1 MKRRIAIAAGALAL
15 AAAAAIPVGGS
26 AFGVQPSHC
35 VKVSNSI
42 NTASAIVGDTNSG
55 QATNVQAYLAN
66 AKPLCV

>member
-1 MKRRIAIAAGALAL
+1 MKKRVAIAAGALTVAV
-15 AAAAAIPVGGS
+15 AIPVGGS
-26 AFGVQPSHC
+26 AFGLQPSHC
-35 VKVSNSI
+35 MKVSNSI